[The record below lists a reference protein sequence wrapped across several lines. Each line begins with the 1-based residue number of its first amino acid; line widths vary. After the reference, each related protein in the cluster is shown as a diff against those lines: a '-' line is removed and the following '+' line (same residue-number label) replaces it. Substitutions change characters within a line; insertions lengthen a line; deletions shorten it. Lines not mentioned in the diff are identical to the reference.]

1 MKYRITRTSAGI
13 HSTEPPC
20 KHAYEEG
27 GVDEYGEIIWFVNIE
42 NLEDLHN
49 LINEVGHAVILDDTS
64 IEIYD
69 DFRE

>member
-1 MKYRITRTSAGI
+1 MKYRITRTSAF

-20 KHAYEEG
+20 KHAYNEG
-27 GVDEYGEIIWFVNIE
+27 GVDKYGEIIWFVNIE

-49 LINEVGHAVILDDTS
+49 LINEVDHAVILDDTS